1 MKKKK
6 LFISFIVPMFNEE
19 LCISELYS
27 RILKVCRKLKVK
39 FELICVDDGSTDTT
53 LSILKKLRKKDLRV
67 KIISFARNFGHQI
80 AVTAGLRYGSGNCA
94 VVMDADLQDPPEVV
108 PKMIKKWGQGYKVV
122 YGVRKS
128 RGETWLKRTCY
139 KLFYRLL
146 LKISSFKNIPLDAG
160 DFCLMDKQVVQ
171 EMRRLN
177 ERKPFVR
184 ALRTWIGFKQTGI
197 EYLRPTRLA
206 GQSKYN
212 FIKLF
217 RLASDGLLSFSILAL
232 RITTLIGVLIS
243 FFSIAYAF
251 YIGINRILIM
261 LKIIDVENFIPGW
274 ATLVCSIT
282 LLMGLQFVFLGILGE
297 YVGRIY
303 SEVKKR
309 PLYIIEEKIGL
320 KDEKTK
326 N

>member
-6 LFISFIVPMFNEE
+6 LFISFIVPMFNEVA
-19 LCISELYS
+19 CIKELYS
-27 RILKVCRKLKVK
+27 HILKVCRKLKVK
-39 FELICVDDGSTDTT
+39 FELVCIDDGSTDAT
-53 LSILKKLRKKDLRV
+53 LLILKKLRKKDLRV
-67 KIISFARNFGHQI
+67 KILSFARNFGHQI
-80 AVTAGLRYGSGNCA
+80 AVTAGLRYASGDCV

-108 PKMIKKWGQGYKVV
+108 PKMIKKWSQGYKVV

-128 RGETWLKRTCY
+128 RGEMWLKRICY

-146 LKISSFKNIPLDAG
+146 LKLSSFKNIPLDAG

-177 ERKPFVR
+177 EGKPFVR
-184 ALRTWIGFKQTGI
+184 GLRTWVGFKQTGI

-212 FIKLF
+212 FTKLF
-217 RLASDGLLSFSILAL
+217 HLAFDGLLSFSSFAL
-232 RITTLIGVLIS
+232 RITIFIGLLIS

-251 YIGINRILIM
+251 YIGINRLLIM
-261 LKIIDVENFIPGW
+261 LKIVDVENLIPGW

-320 KDEKTK
+320 KDEKAK